1 MKNNFW
7 IATCL
12 LLLSH
17 AASADSLTFVA
28 IGDQGTG
35 TPAQYRVAEAI
46 ASVCASNDCAFAIS
60 TGDNMYDHGVNSVDD
75 DAFLKQF
82 EEPYSNLD
90 FPFYMTLGN
99 HDNTRFRMGD
109 GMGNYRGD
117 YQVEYHYKPNRVSD
131 KWQMPSR
138 YYAFHQPDDSDTLAT
153 FLALDS
159 GPLSIAGIDLNW
171 NYWSHYYG
179 KQQGDWITETL
190 NASDAPWKI
199 AFGHHA
205 YLSNAKHQNAGSFN
219 GIKGRG
225 RDWKALVDERLCKKI
240 DVLISGHDHN
250 LQWLAPVKSC
260 GKTFFIV
267 TGAGARTNPITNPDK
282 NTFYFQQ
289 GDVLGFFLI
298 TLTETSFTGQV
309 WVVDGKTGEYSLAY
323 TKTVEKDEDADGEN
337 NEDL

>member
-1 MKNNFW
+1 MGCC
-7 IATCL
+7 I
-12 LLLSH
+12 LLSQL
-17 AASADSLTFVA
+17 AYADSLTFVA

-35 TPAQYRVAEAI
+35 TPSQYRVAEAI
-46 ASVCASNDCAFAIS
+46 AAVCETNDCAFAIS
-60 TGDNMYDHGVNSVDD
+60 TGDNMYDHGVKSVDD
-75 DAFLKQF
+75 EAFLKQF
-82 EEPYSNLD
+82 EEPYSSLSFD
-90 FPFYMTLGN
+90 FYMTLGN

-117 YQVEYHYKPNRVSD
+117 YQVAYHYKPDRPSN

-138 YYAFHQPDDSDTLAT
+138 YYAFHKPDAADPLVT

-159 GPLSIAGIDLNW
+159 GPLSIAGIDPDW
-171 NYWSHYYG
+171 NYWSHYY
-179 KQQGDWITETL
+179 KKEQGNFIQRTL
-190 NASDAPWKI
+190 RASDAPWKI

-225 RDWKALVDERLCKKI
+225 KDWKQLIDRTLCDKI

-250 LQWLAPVKSC
+250 LQWLAPVDSC

-267 TGAGARTNPITNPDK
+267 TGAGARTNPITNPNL
-282 NTFYFQQ
+282 NTFYFQK
-289 GDVLGFFLI
+289 GNTLGFFLI
-298 TLTETSFTGQV
+298 TLTETSLTGQA

-323 TKTVEKDEDADGEN
+323 TRTVEKEDSESGG
-337 NEDL
+337 DL